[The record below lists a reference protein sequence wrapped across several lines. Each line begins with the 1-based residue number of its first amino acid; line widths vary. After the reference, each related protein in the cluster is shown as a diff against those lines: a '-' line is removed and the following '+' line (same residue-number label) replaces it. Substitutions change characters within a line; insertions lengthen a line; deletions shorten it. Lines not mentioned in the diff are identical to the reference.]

1 MFPIVSAG
9 GSLGW
14 WALYKIKGIFSRCG
28 VSGFQL
34 PNVADYLTDK
44 AKAPVT
50 REFTRNLQFII
61 VHNNMDF
68 GALGKQFCQ
77 ILIITDMVRRCN
89 CMSATTSATS
99 PTGLAASCTGCI

>member
-68 GALGKQFCQ
+68 GAL
-77 ILIITDMVRRCN
+77 DMVRRCN